1 MLIVKLWYLN
11 ASIWRDMNTN
21 TKSNKRESKERGE
34 MRGISVDRRKLREMT
49 MSESELGRNRGCNE
63 I

>member
-34 MRGISVDRRKLREMT
+34 MRGISVDRRKLREMAR
-49 MSESELGRNRGCNE
+49 SESELGRK
-63 I
+63 